1 MKIILC
7 LTLVVCNLT
16 ACKKEVR
23 TIEPSGEI
31 SEKMNNTN
39 GLLFYSL

>member
-1 MKIILC
+1 MKKVAVILC

-16 ACKKEVR
+16 ACKKKEVR

-31 SEKMNNTN
+31 SEENE
-39 GLLFYSL
+39 

>member
-1 MKIILC
+1 MKKVAVIMC
-7 LTLVVCNLT
+7 LVLVVSSLT

-31 SEKMNNTN
+31 SEENE
-39 GLLFYSL
+39 

>member
-1 MKIILC
+1 MKKIAVIMLC
-7 LTLVVCNLT
+7 LTLVACNLT

-31 SEKMNNTN
+31 SEENE
-39 GLLFYSL
+39 

>member
-1 MKIILC
+1 MKKIAIFTLC
-7 LTLVVCNLT
+7 LTLMICNLT

-31 SEKMNNTN
+31 SEENE
-39 GLLFYSL
+39 

>member
-1 MKIILC
+1 MKKIAIIMC

-31 SEKMNNTN
+31 SEENE
-39 GLLFYSL
+39 

>member
-1 MKIILC
+1 MKKVVIIILC

-31 SEKMNNTN
+31 SEENE
-39 GLLFYSL
+39 

>member
-1 MKIILC
+1 MKKVAVILY

-31 SEKMNNTN
+31 SEENE
-39 GLLFYSL
+39 

>member
-1 MKIILC
+1 MKKVAVIILC
-7 LTLVVCNLT
+7 LT

-31 SEKMNNTN
+31 SEENE
-39 GLLFYSL
+39 

>member
-1 MKIILC
+1 MKKIVVIMGLV
-7 LTLVVCNLT
+7 LVVCNLT

-31 SEKMNNTN
+31 SEENE
-39 GLLFYSL
+39 